1 MPVLPW
7 EETIT
12 CPYDPSHQITRKII
26 QKHLVKCRRNHPDT
40 DLVVCSF
47 NSTHH
52 ISSKIIRKHEM
63 ECPDKKLFEQI
74 MFIPENQM
82 RTPTPVSLTPTCG
95 PDDEDWEA
103 ELIKVPY
110 NPSEAAAKKNVVRKI
125 EGVIPSQRKAFR
137 MEEVQRLRSFD
148 VERDEFSSA
157 KSDSEDEVAP
167 DTKPKSKAVRGRG
180 KGILL
185 VKLRKLRMTM
195 SPSSL
200 APSQSPSGS
209 GEAGGVP
216 YNNNK
221 MKRKGSNVE
230 LGSPDNVQVPAKR
243 AISKGRGRIKW
254 EVMV

>member
-12 CPYDPSHQITRKII
+12 CPYDPAHQITRKII

-185 VKLRKLRMTM
+185 VKLRKLRTM
-195 SPSSL
+195 SPSSV
-200 APSQSPSGS
+200 APSQSSSGS
-209 GEAGGVP
+209 GEAGVVP
-216 YNNNK
+216 YNNNNK

-243 AISKGRGRIKW
+243 TISKGRGRIKW